1 MTSLTTPI
9 TTSYQAPQ
17 ISPER
22 ARAATIE
29 RLQLITLYRIVF
41 FAWCGLFL
49 AVALVVGL
57 GFFIA
62 GDTPKARETGLMMAL
77 GGLFCSI
84 VFAGNMALAL
94 ENHELLKR
102 IAEGQGGADS
112 RG

>member
-1 MTSLTTPI
+1 ML
-9 TTSYQAPQ
+9 
-17 ISPER
+17 R
-22 ARAATIE
+22 K
-29 RLQLITLYRIVF
+29 LITLYRIVF

-49 AVALVVGL
+49 ALALIVGL

-84 VFAGNMALAL
+84 VFTGNMALAL

-102 IAEGQGGADS
+102 IAEGQS
-112 RG
+112 N

>member
-1 MTSLTTPI
+1 ML
-9 TTSYQAPQ
+9 
-17 ISPER
+17 R
-22 ARAATIE
+22 K
-29 RLQLITLYRIVF
+29 LITLYRIVF

-49 AVALVVGL
+49 AVALIVGL

-62 GDTPKARETGLMMAL
+62 GDTPRARETGLMMAL

-102 IAEGQGGADS
+102 IAERQEGADR

>member
-1 MTSLTTPI
+1 ML
-9 TTSYQAPQ
+9 
-17 ISPER
+17 R
-22 ARAATIE
+22 K
-29 RLQLITLYRIVF
+29 LITLYRIVF

-49 AVALVVGL
+49 ALALALIVGL

-102 IAEGQGGADS
+102 IAEGQGGADR